1 MRIPLLCPSTIL
13 ALSLGGAACAS
24 SSGGSPGVADDI
36 RREYE
41 ERTYVADQDS
51 APPRALVWAAEAA
64 RYMRKLDEADLYL
77 RIAEMS
83 DHNEGDHNLIL
94 RERLWLELARG
105 GGVDGV
111 QALFREEAK
120 RRDFPP
126 TELAG
131 WVYSF
136 PELLVGGRFD
146 PIIEKLS
153 GDAADPAYRCDCFA
167 AKAWMHRAA
176 GRLEES
182 RAYWDSLVAESP
194 PEPEF
199 VDPYDEAD
207 FRALRARNLA
217 RAGRVEEAQAELDKA
232 LAVDISAFES
242 VFIRRRRAQFHAE
255 LGDVQAA
262 VDDLE
267 FLLSVPSPVT
277 VHTLESRMAWSL
289 IRDDPAFQAM
299 LERARVGEG

>member
-1 MRIPLLCPSTIL
+1 MRISLLHCAPLF
-13 ALSLGGAACAS
+13 ALSLGSAACAS
-24 SSGGSPGVADDI
+24 SSSGPPGVADDI

-83 DHNEGDHNLIL
+83 DHTEGDHNQIL

-105 GGVDGV
+105 GGVEGV
-111 QALFREEAK
+111 QTLFLEQAK

-146 PIIEKLS
+146 PVIEKLS
-153 GDAADPAYRCDCFA
+153 RDAADPAYRCDCFA

-176 GRLEES
+176 GRLEKS
-182 RAYWDSLVAESP
+182 RAHWDSLVAEAP
-194 PEPEF
+194 PEREF
-199 VDPYDEAD
+199 ADPYDEAD

-217 RAGRVEEAQAELDKA
+217 RAGRVDEARAELERA

-242 VFIRRRRAQFHAE
+242 VFIRRRRAQYYAE

-262 VDDLE
+262 VADLE

-299 LERARVGEG
+299 LQRARAGS

>member
-1 MRIPLLCPSTIL
+1 MRIPLLRCAPL
-13 ALSLGGAACAS
+13 FALGLGPAACAS
-24 SSGGSPGVADDI
+24 GSTGSPGVADDI

-64 RYMRKLDEADLYL
+64 RFMRKLDEADLYL

-83 DHNEGDHNLIL
+83 DHNEGDHNLIV

-105 GGVDGV
+105 GGVEGV
-111 QALFREEAK
+111 QALFREEAQ

-167 AKAWMHRAA
+167 AKAWMHRVA
-176 GRLEES
+176 GRLETS
-182 RAYWDSLVAESP
+182 RAYWDSLEVESP

-217 RAGRVEEAQAELDKA
+217 RAGHVEEAKAELEKA
-232 LAVDISAFES
+232 LAVDITAFES
-242 VFIRRRRAQFHAE
+242 VFIRRRRAQYYAE
-255 LGDVQAA
+255 LGDVESA
-262 VDDLE
+262 VADLE
-267 FLLSVPSPVT
+267 FLLSVPSQVT

-299 LERARVGEG
+299 LERAHAGGG